1 MLPFDAILFDL
12 GNTLIYFDSDNP
24 EAIYA
29 QSDQVL
35 LDYLEESG
43 GLHLDRETFIRELE
57 ARQKAYDLE
66 RDTIYKEYSEEYV
79 VKTILQAMGYP
90 EPAPEILRRALDAK
104 FAISQAYWKSET
116 DTQDTLQ
123 ALRDKGYRIG
133 LISNAGDDRDVQVLI
148 DNAHIRPFLDVILV
162 SAAEGICKPH
172 AQLFK
177 RALNHLDTQPSRAVM
192 VGDYLKGD
200 ILGAHNSGMHGIWI
214 TRRAH
219 HKYNEPHLGKIIP
232 DATIS
237 TLSELPPLLEK
248 LVMQ

>member
-1 MLPFDAILFDL
+1 MPPFDTILFDL

-24 EAIYA
+24 DAIYA

-35 LDYLEESG
+35 LDHLGES
-43 GLHLDRETFIRELE
+43 GLHLDRKTFICELDS
-57 ARQKAYDLE
+57 RQKAYDIE
-66 RDTIYKEYSEEYV
+66 RGTTFKEYSEEYV
-79 VKTILQAMGYP
+79 IKTILRDMGYP
-90 EPAPEILRRALDAK
+90 EPVPETLRRALDAK
-104 FAISQAYWKSET
+104 FAVSQAYWKSEI

-123 ALRDKGYRIG
+123 TLRDEGYRIG

-148 DNAHIRPFLDVILV
+148 DNAHLRPFLDVILV

-172 AQLFK
+172 TQLFK
-177 RALNHLDTQPSRAVM
+177 KALNHLDTQPSRAVM

-200 ILGAHNSGMHGIWI
+200 ILGAHNAGMYGIWI

-219 HKYNEPHLGKIIP
+219 HKYNDPHLGKIIP

-237 TLSELPPLLEK
+237 TLSDLPPLLEK
-248 LVMQ
+248 FI